1 MSVLNCEDH
10 KKIYGRDLQ
19 LMKRVKKFFKK
30 TNSMFFKCLDCVEVV
45 GNKLP
50 HPATLFGLLA
60 LSIVIISWIAKI
72 YNFEAIHP
80 VSGALVTANN
90 LMSAEGFRWIYTHVT
105 QNLVEF
111 PPLGLV
117 FVVMIGIGVAEGS
130 GLLTAVIRGLVLSAP
145 KQLVTIA
152 LVASGVL
159 SHSAS
164 DASYIILIPL
174 GAMIFHALGRH
185 PMAGL
190 AAAFGGISAGFG
202 ANFLISTV
210 DPVLAGIST
219 SSAQILDPNI
229 IINPAA
235 NFYFMFISAVMI
247 TLAGTWVVE
256 KIIEPRLGKY
266 KGNAEQLEVKE
277 LSKKEKRALKLAGL
291 GVLVTVIFFA
301 ITIIPNDGILRDP
314 MNASVLHS
322 PFLKGIIVAML
333 IFFLVPGMIYGVMTG
348 TIKNDKDTMKHITKS
363 MSGLAGYIVLVFFAA
378 QFVAFFKHSNLGII
392 FAIKGAEVLKAVNL
406 TGVILIVAFVLLS
419 ATVNMFMGSAS
430 AKWVI
435 MAPVFVPMFMLLG
448 YHPALTQ
455 VAFRIGDSITNV
467 ITPMMSYFALIV
479 TYAQKYD
486 DNYGVG
492 TIVSTMVPFTIVFG
506 ILWTILLIVWMQIGL
521 PLGPDG
527 PLYLIN
533 SIVGK

>member
-1 MSVLNCEDH
+1 
-10 KKIYGRDLQ
+10 
-19 LMKRVKKFFKK
+19 MKPIKKFFKK
-30 TNSMFFKCLDCVEVV
+30 TNSLFFKCLDCVEIV

-60 LSIVIISWIAKI
+60 LFVVVISWLAKMKG
-72 YNFEAIHP
+72 FDAIHP
-80 VSGALVTANN
+80 VSGDLVSVNN
-90 LMSAEGFRWIYTHVT
+90 LISPEGFRWMYMNVT
-105 QNLVEF
+105 KNLVDF

-145 KQLVTIA
+145 KRLVTIA

-219 SSAQILDPNI
+219 SSAQILDPNLVV
-229 IINPAA
+229 NPAA
-235 NFYFMFISAVMI
+235 NFYFMFASAIMV
-247 TLAGTWVVE
+247 TLAGTWIVE

-266 KGNAEQLEVKE
+266 TGNAEMLDVKE
-277 LSKKEKRALKLAGL
+277 LTKKEKRALKLSAL
-291 GVLVTVIFFA
+291 GVLLTVIFFA
-301 ITIIPNDGILRDP
+301 LTVIPHDGILRDP
-314 MNASVLHS
+314 ATGSILHS

-333 IFFLVPGMIYGVMTG
+333 IFFLVPGMIYGCMTKS
-348 TIKNDKDTMKHITKS
+348 IKNDKDVMKHITKS
-363 MSGLAGYIVLVFFAA
+363 MATLAGYIVLVFFAA

-392 FAIKGAEVLKAVNL
+392 FAIKGAEVLKAINL
-406 TGVILIVAFVLLS
+406 TGVTLIIAFLLLS
-419 ATVNMFMGSAS
+419 AIINMFMGSAS

-455 VAFRIGDSITNV
+455 ASFRIGDSITNV

-486 DNYGVG
+486 DKYGVG
-492 TIVSTMVPFTIVFG
+492 TIVSTMIPFTIIFG
-506 ILWTILLIVWMQIGL
+506 LLWILLIIAWMYLGL
-521 PLGPDG
+521 PMGPDG

-533 SIVGK
+533 GLK